1 MVICI
6 EHVHMFMF
14 IYNAVSLID
23 SFLSIK
29 RYYPFPLNRNSPF
42 RSSRPEAFLRKGL
55 LKICSKFTGEH
66 PCRSAISV
74 NVQSNFI
81 DIALRH
87 GCSPVNFLHIFRTP
101 FPMKTSGR
109 LLLTILFSLFRKTL
123 RTQKLTPQKTETKY
137 R

>member
-66 PCRSAISV
+66 PCRSAISI

>member
-66 PCRSAISV
+66 PCRSAISI

-101 FPMKTSGR
+101 FPMKTSGW

>member
-29 RYYPFPLNRNSPF
+29 RYYLFPLNRNSPF

-66 PCRSAISV
+66 PCWSAISI

-81 DIALRH
+81 DIALQH